1 MEIIYADSLI
11 FLNALIDYLVLLAA
25 GRVNGLP
32 LRRLRLALGAAF
44 GGVYALFS
52 VLLPRVFALATV
64 KILAGLT
71 MTAIAYGFGRRYLR
85 CAVTVFAVAAAFA
98 GAVYALAGLA
108 GIPRTGGLYIP
119 VSARVLLLSFA
130 VCYALISLIFRGM
143 GRRAEKKLYR
153 IELTFRGKTV
163 RFTALD
169 DSGNELL
176 DPISGSGVLVAQAE
190 TLAPLFDDP
199 APLYLSDPAEAM
211 QRLNDPRFRLLPC
224 TCVAAESTLL
234 LCFRPDSVKIDG
246 KARPGL
252 LAAVARNSLSPTGDY
267 QAII

>member
-25 GRVNGLP
+25 GRINALP
-32 LRRLRLALGAAF
+32 IRRLRLALGAAF
-44 GGVYALFS
+44 GGVYALAS
-52 VLLPRVFALATV
+52 VLLPQVFALAIV
-64 KILAGLT
+64 KILAGLA
-71 MTAIAYGFGRRYLR
+71 MTAIAYGLGRRYLR

-108 GIPRTGGLYIP
+108 GLPRAGGLYIP
-119 VSARVLLLSFA
+119 VSTKVLLLSFA
-130 VCYALISLIFRGM
+130 VCYALISLVFRGL
-143 GRRAEKKLYR
+143 GRRAEKKLYLV
-153 IELTFRGKTV
+153 ELSYRGRTV

-176 DPISGSGVLVAQAE
+176 DPISGDSVLVAQADV
-190 TLAPLFDDP
+190 LSPLFDDA
-199 APLYLSDPAEAM
+199 APLYLPDPAEAL
-211 QRLNDPRFRLLPC
+211 QRLADPRFRLLSC
-224 TCVAAESTLL
+224 TCVAAERSLL

-246 KARPGL
+246 KARAGL
-252 LAAVARNSLSPTGDY
+252 LAAVTRNDLSPAGDY